1 MTLPIGAPR
10 EWNGQFEEALFL
22 DVARRHRPDF
32 PAKLATPPREPRND
46 DELAA
51 VADYYT
57 KMASHDLFIVQVVAK
72 AIDTLFRDDPH
83 FQLILSRQLGD
94 DGAHAVI
101 GRERVT
107 ELTGVTRCRKSTG
120 SSPRTGRASAIS
132 RCATSQAFAFEWHY
146 ELHIL
151 AKLWIQRK
159 TGRIGDSAM
168 REHGEN
174 RIRPDEEWH
183 RVQIV
188 QWWFDTLKALPAAE
202 RDALIDRVIAADE
215 ETQARLDGYLHDE
228 YAHTAH
234 VFGADI
240 AEYRAIYDD
249 WRREILSRLTGRQLD
264 ALVRC
269 RVKRLR
275 RKPSHERSTRPG
287 DLRAR
292 YRCPA
297 FDHAALARAIDALR
311 TAAPRGRSC
320 GTGEAVARRCGLLTL
335 AVPRA
340 FGGQEA
346 AWPGIYDA
354 IRQIARVGALAHLV
368 GFQCLQVVS
377 VDVGNAAQRERYLR
391 GTVEQWWWGNA
402 VNPLDTR
409 LVVGPRLT
417 AATGSMA

>member
-10 EWNGQFEEALFL
+10 EWNGQFEEALFV

-32 PAKLATPPREPRND
+32 PDKLAAPPREPHTA

-94 DGAHAVI
+94 DGAHAAI

-107 ELTGVTRCRKSTG
+107 ELTGRDPLPDVARLVAAHWARIG
-120 SSPRTGRASAIS
+120 DLAVRDLAG
-132 RCATSQAFAFEWHY
+132 FLAFEWHY

-159 TGRIGDSAM
+159 TGRIADGAM

-188 QWWFDTLKALPAAE
+188 NWWFATLAALPAAE

-215 ETQARLDGYLHDE
+215 QMQARLDGYLHDE

-240 AEYRAIYDD
+240 ADYRAIYDD
-249 WRREILSRLTGRQLD
+249 WRREMLSRLTGR
-264 ALVRC
+264 R
-269 RVKRLR
+269 
-275 RKPSHERSTRPG
+275 
-287 DLRAR
+287 
-292 YRCPA
+292 
-297 FDHAALARAIDALR
+297 
-311 TAAPRGRSC
+311 
-320 GTGEAVARRCGLLTL
+320 
-335 AVPRA
+335 
-340 FGGQEA
+340 
-346 AWPGIYDA
+346 
-354 IRQIARVGALAHLV
+354 
-368 GFQCLQVVS
+368 
-377 VDVGNAAQRERYLR
+377 
-391 GTVEQWWWGNA
+391 
-402 VNPLDTR
+402 LDT
-409 LVVGPRLT
+409 LVPLSRDSVGQQHDREVV
-417 AATGSMA
+417 A

>member
-10 EWNGQFEEALFL
+10 EWNGQFEEALFV

-32 PAKLATPPREPRND
+32 PDKLAAPPREPHTA

-94 DGAHAVI
+94 DGAHAAI

-107 ELTGVTRCRKSTG
+107 ELTGRDPLPDVARLVAAHWARIG
-120 SSPRTGRASAIS
+120 DLAVRDLAG
-132 RCATSQAFAFEWHY
+132 FLAFEWHY

-159 TGRIGDSAM
+159 TGRIADGAM

-188 QWWFDTLKALPAAE
+188 NWWFATLASLPAAE

-215 ETQARLDGYLHDE
+215 QMQARLDGYLHDE

-240 AEYRAIYDD
+240 ADYRAIYDD
-249 WRREILSRLTGRQLD
+249 WRREMLSRLTGR
-264 ALVRC
+264 R
-269 RVKRLR
+269 
-275 RKPSHERSTRPG
+275 
-287 DLRAR
+287 
-292 YRCPA
+292 
-297 FDHAALARAIDALR
+297 
-311 TAAPRGRSC
+311 
-320 GTGEAVARRCGLLTL
+320 
-335 AVPRA
+335 
-340 FGGQEA
+340 
-346 AWPGIYDA
+346 
-354 IRQIARVGALAHLV
+354 
-368 GFQCLQVVS
+368 
-377 VDVGNAAQRERYLR
+377 
-391 GTVEQWWWGNA
+391 
-402 VNPLDTR
+402 LDT
-409 LVVGPRLT
+409 LVPLSRDSVGQQHDREVV
-417 AATGSMA
+417 A

>member
-1 MTLPIGAPR
+1 MTLLIGAPR
-10 EWNGQFEEALFL
+10 EWNGQFEEALFV

-32 PAKLATPPREPRND
+32 PDKLAAPPREPHTA

-94 DGAHAVI
+94 DGAHAAI
-101 GRERVT
+101 GRERVR
-107 ELTGVTRCRKSTG
+107 ELTGRDPLPDVDRLVAAHWARIG
-120 SSPRTGRASAIS
+120 DLAVRDLAG
-132 RCATSQAFAFEWHY
+132 FLAFEWHY

-159 TGRIGDSAM
+159 TGRIADGAM

-188 QWWFDTLKALPAAE
+188 NWWFATLASLPAAE

-215 ETQARLDGYLHDE
+215 EMQARLDGYLHDE

-240 AEYRAIYDD
+240 ADYRAIYDD
-249 WRREILSRLTGRQLD
+249 WRREMLSRLTGRRLD
-264 ALVRC
+264 ALVPLSRDSVGQQ
-269 RVKRLR
+269 RDREV
-275 RKPSHERSTRPG
+275 
-287 DLRAR
+287 
-292 YRCPA
+292 
-297 FDHAALARAIDALR
+297 
-311 TAAPRGRSC
+311 
-320 GTGEAVARRCGLLTL
+320 VA
-335 AVPRA
+335 
-340 FGGQEA
+340 
-346 AWPGIYDA
+346 
-354 IRQIARVGALAHLV
+354 
-368 GFQCLQVVS
+368 
-377 VDVGNAAQRERYLR
+377 
-391 GTVEQWWWGNA
+391 
-402 VNPLDTR
+402 
-409 LVVGPRLT
+409 
-417 AATGSMA
+417 

>member
-22 DVARRHRPDF
+22 DVARRHRPGF
-32 PAKLATPPREPRND
+32 PDKLATPPREPRSE

-107 ELTGVTRCRKSTG
+107 ELTGRDPLPEVERLVAAHWARIG
-120 SSPRTGRASAIS
+120 DIAVRDVAG
-132 RCATSQAFAFEWHY
+132 FLAFEWHY

-159 TGRIGDSAM
+159 TGRIADGAM

-188 QWWFDTLKALPAAE
+188 QWWFDTLKALPADE

-249 WRREILSRLTGRQLD
+249 WRREILSRLTGRPLG
-264 ALVRC
+264 ALLPLSGEV
-269 RVKRLR
+269 VA
-275 RKPSHERSTRPG
+275 HEPV
-287 DLRAR
+287 
-292 YRCPA
+292 
-297 FDHAALARAIDALR
+297 
-311 TAAPRGRSC
+311 AP
-320 GTGEAVARRCGLLTL
+320 EAVA
-335 AVPRA
+335 
-340 FGGQEA
+340 
-346 AWPGIYDA
+346 
-354 IRQIARVGALAHLV
+354 
-368 GFQCLQVVS
+368 
-377 VDVGNAAQRERYLR
+377 
-391 GTVEQWWWGNA
+391 
-402 VNPLDTR
+402 
-409 LVVGPRLT
+409 
-417 AATGSMA
+417 

>member
-10 EWNGQFEEALFL
+10 EWNGQFEEALFV

-32 PAKLATPPREPRND
+32 PDKLAAAPREPRTA
-46 DELAA
+46 DEVAA

-57 KMASHDLFIVQVVAK
+57 KMASHDLVIVQVVAK

-94 DGAHAVI
+94 DGAHAAL

-107 ELTGVTRCRKSTG
+107 ELTGRDPLPDVDRLVAAHWARIG
-120 SSPRTGRASAIS
+120 DLAVRDLAG
-132 RCATSQAFAFEWHY
+132 FLAFEWHY

-159 TGRIGDSAM
+159 TGRIADGAM

-188 QWWFDTLKALPAAE
+188 NWWFATLAALPAAE

-215 ETQARLDGYLHDE
+215 QMQARLDGYLHDE

-240 AEYRAIYDD
+240 ADYRAIYDD
-249 WRREILSRLTGRQLD
+249 WRREMLSRLTGRRLD
-264 ALVRC
+264 ALVPLSRDS
-269 RVKRLR
+269 V
-275 RKPSHERSTRPG
+275 
-287 DLRAR
+287 
-292 YRCPA
+292 
-297 FDHAALARAIDALR
+297 
-311 TAAPRGRSC
+311 
-320 GTGEAVARRCGLLTL
+320 
-335 AVPRA
+335 
-340 FGGQEA
+340 GQEH
-346 AWPGIYDA
+346 D
-354 IRQIARVGALAHLV
+354 RE
-368 GFQCLQVVS
+368 VV
-377 VDVGNAAQRERYLR
+377 A
-391 GTVEQWWWGNA
+391 
-402 VNPLDTR
+402 
-409 LVVGPRLT
+409 
-417 AATGSMA
+417 

>member
-10 EWNGQFEEALFL
+10 EWNAQFEEALFL

-32 PAKLATPPREPRND
+32 PAKLAAPPREPRNA

-101 GRERVT
+101 GRERVL
-107 ELTGVTRCRKSTG
+107 ELTGRDPLPEIDALVAAHWARLGDLPVRDLAG
-120 SSPRTGRASAIS
+120 
-132 RCATSQAFAFEWHY
+132 FLAFEWHY

-159 TGRIGDSAM
+159 TGGVADGAM

-188 QWWFDTLKALPAAE
+188 QWWFEKLAALPAAE
-202 RDALIDRVIAADE
+202 RDALIERVIDADE
-215 ETQARLDGYLHDE
+215 ETQRRLDGYLHDE
-228 YAHTAH
+228 YAHTAE

-240 AEYRAIYDD
+240 ADYRAIYDD
-249 WRREILSRLTGRQLD
+249 WRREILARLTGRP
-264 ALVRC
+264 ALGSLVPLSREP
-269 RVKRLR
+269 LAQ
-275 RKPSHERSTRPG
+275 E
-287 DLRAR
+287 
-292 YRCPA
+292 
-297 FDHAALARAIDALR
+297 ALA
-311 TAAPRGRSC
+311 
-320 GTGEAVARRCGLLTL
+320 
-335 AVPRA
+335 
-340 FGGQEA
+340 
-346 AWPGIYDA
+346 
-354 IRQIARVGALAHLV
+354 
-368 GFQCLQVVS
+368 
-377 VDVGNAAQRERYLR
+377 
-391 GTVEQWWWGNA
+391 
-402 VNPLDTR
+402 
-409 LVVGPRLT
+409 
-417 AATGSMA
+417 

>member
-1 MTLPIGAPR
+1 MSLPIGAPR
-10 EWNGQFEEALFL
+10 DWNGQFEEALFL
-22 DVARRHRPDF
+22 DVARRHRPGF
-32 PAKLATPPREPRND
+32 PDKLATPPREPHGD

-107 ELTGVTRCRKSTG
+107 ELTGRDPLAEVARLVDAHWARIG
-120 SSPRTGRASAIS
+120 DIAVRDVAG
-132 RCATSQAFAFEWHY
+132 FLAFEWHY

-159 TGRIGDSAM
+159 TGRIADGAM

-188 QWWFDTLKALPAAE
+188 QWWFDKRAALPAAGRE
-202 RDALIDRVIAADE
+202 ALIDRVIAADE

-249 WRREILSRLTGRQLD
+249 WRREILARLTGRRLD
-264 ALVRC
+264 ALTPLSRDV
-269 RVKRLR
+269 V
-275 RKPSHERSTRPG
+275 
-287 DLRAR
+287 AR
-292 YRCPA
+292 ETIVA
-297 FDHAALARAIDALR
+297 
-311 TAAPRGRSC
+311 
-320 GTGEAVARRCGLLTL
+320 EAVA
-335 AVPRA
+335 
-340 FGGQEA
+340 
-346 AWPGIYDA
+346 
-354 IRQIARVGALAHLV
+354 
-368 GFQCLQVVS
+368 
-377 VDVGNAAQRERYLR
+377 
-391 GTVEQWWWGNA
+391 
-402 VNPLDTR
+402 
-409 LVVGPRLT
+409 
-417 AATGSMA
+417 

>member
-10 EWNGQFEEALFL
+10 EWNGQFEEALFV

-32 PAKLATPPREPRND
+32 PDKLAAPPREPHTA

-94 DGAHAVI
+94 DGAHAAI

-107 ELTGVTRCRKSTG
+107 ELTGRDPLPDVARLVAAHWARIG
-120 SSPRTGRASAIS
+120 DLAVRDLAG
-132 RCATSQAFAFEWHY
+132 FLAFEWHY

-159 TGRIGDSAM
+159 TGRIADGAM

-188 QWWFDTLKALPAAE
+188 NWWFATLAALPAAE

-215 ETQARLDGYLHDE
+215 QMQARLDGYLHDE

-240 AEYRAIYDD
+240 ADYRAIYDD
-249 WRREILSRLTGRQLD
+249 WRREMLSRLTGRRLD
-264 ALVRC
+264 ALVSLSRDSVGQQHD
-269 RVKRLR
+269 REV
-275 RKPSHERSTRPG
+275 
-287 DLRAR
+287 
-292 YRCPA
+292 
-297 FDHAALARAIDALR
+297 
-311 TAAPRGRSC
+311 
-320 GTGEAVARRCGLLTL
+320 VA
-335 AVPRA
+335 
-340 FGGQEA
+340 
-346 AWPGIYDA
+346 
-354 IRQIARVGALAHLV
+354 
-368 GFQCLQVVS
+368 
-377 VDVGNAAQRERYLR
+377 
-391 GTVEQWWWGNA
+391 
-402 VNPLDTR
+402 
-409 LVVGPRLT
+409 
-417 AATGSMA
+417 

>member
-1 MTLPIGAPR
+1 MTLPLGAPR

-22 DVARRHRPDF
+22 DVARRHRPGF
-32 PAKLATPPREPRND
+32 PDKLATPPREPRD
-46 DELAA
+46 ADELAA

-107 ELTGVTRCRKSTG
+107 ELTGRDPLPEVDRLVAAHWARIG
-120 SSPRTGRASAIS
+120 DIAVRDVAG
-132 RCATSQAFAFEWHY
+132 FLAFEWHY

-159 TGRIGDSAM
+159 TGRIGDGAM

-188 QWWFDTLKALPAAE
+188 QWWFERLATLPAAE
-202 RDALIDRVIAADE
+202 RNALIDRVIAADE

-249 WRREILSRLTGRQLD
+249 WRREILSRLTGRKLG
-264 ALVRC
+264 ALVP
-269 RVKRLR
+269 L
-275 RKPSHERSTRPG
+275 S
-287 DLRAR
+287 
-292 YRCPA
+292 
-297 FDHAALARAIDALR
+297 
-311 TAAPRGRSC
+311 
-320 GTGEAVARRCGLLTL
+320 GEAVARE
-335 AVPRA
+335 AA
-340 FGGQEA
+340 QQEA
-346 AWPGIYDA
+346 VA
-354 IRQIARVGALAHLV
+354 
-368 GFQCLQVVS
+368 
-377 VDVGNAAQRERYLR
+377 
-391 GTVEQWWWGNA
+391 
-402 VNPLDTR
+402 
-409 LVVGPRLT
+409 
-417 AATGSMA
+417 

>member
-10 EWNGQFEEALFL
+10 EWNGQFEEALFV

-32 PAKLATPPREPRND
+32 PDKLAAPPREPRTA
-46 DELAA
+46 DEVAA

-94 DGAHAVI
+94 DGAHAAL

-107 ELTGVTRCRKSTG
+107 ELTGRDPLPDVDRLVAAHWARIG
-120 SSPRTGRASAIS
+120 DLAVRDLAG
-132 RCATSQAFAFEWHY
+132 FLAFEWHY

-159 TGRIGDSAM
+159 TGRIADGAM

-188 QWWFDTLKALPAAE
+188 NWWFATLAALPAAE

-215 ETQARLDGYLHDE
+215 QMQARLDGYLHDE

-240 AEYRAIYDD
+240 ADYRAIYDD
-249 WRREILSRLTGRQLD
+249 WRREMLSRLTGRRLD
-264 ALVRC
+264 ALVPLSRDS
-269 RVKRLR
+269 V
-275 RKPSHERSTRPG
+275 
-287 DLRAR
+287 
-292 YRCPA
+292 
-297 FDHAALARAIDALR
+297 
-311 TAAPRGRSC
+311 
-320 GTGEAVARRCGLLTL
+320 
-335 AVPRA
+335 
-340 FGGQEA
+340 GQEH
-346 AWPGIYDA
+346 D
-354 IRQIARVGALAHLV
+354 RE
-368 GFQCLQVVS
+368 VV
-377 VDVGNAAQRERYLR
+377 A
-391 GTVEQWWWGNA
+391 
-402 VNPLDTR
+402 
-409 LVVGPRLT
+409 
-417 AATGSMA
+417 

>member
-10 EWNGQFEEALFL
+10 EWNGQFEEALFV

-32 PAKLATPPREPRND
+32 PDKLAAPPREPHTA

-94 DGAHAVI
+94 DGAHAAI

-107 ELTGVTRCRKSTG
+107 ELTGRDPLPDVDRLVAAHWARIG
-120 SSPRTGRASAIS
+120 DLAVRDLAG
-132 RCATSQAFAFEWHY
+132 FLAFEWHY

-159 TGRIGDSAM
+159 TGRIADGAM

-188 QWWFDTLKALPAAE
+188 NWWFATLASLRAAE

-215 ETQARLDGYLHDE
+215 QMQARLDGYLHDE

-240 AEYRAIYDD
+240 ADYRAIYDD
-249 WRREILSRLTGRQLD
+249 WRREMLSRLTGRRLD
-264 ALVRC
+264 RLVPLSRDS
-269 RVKRLR
+269 V
-275 RKPSHERSTRPG
+275 
-287 DLRAR
+287 
-292 YRCPA
+292 
-297 FDHAALARAIDALR
+297 
-311 TAAPRGRSC
+311 
-320 GTGEAVARRCGLLTL
+320 
-335 AVPRA
+335 
-340 FGGQEA
+340 GQEH
-346 AWPGIYDA
+346 D
-354 IRQIARVGALAHLV
+354 RE
-368 GFQCLQVVS
+368 VV
-377 VDVGNAAQRERYLR
+377 A
-391 GTVEQWWWGNA
+391 
-402 VNPLDTR
+402 
-409 LVVGPRLT
+409 
-417 AATGSMA
+417 

>member
-10 EWNGQFEEALFL
+10 EWNGQFEEALFV

-32 PAKLATPPREPRND
+32 PDKLAAAPREPRTA
-46 DELAA
+46 DEVAA

-94 DGAHAVI
+94 DGAHAAL

-107 ELTGVTRCRKSTG
+107 ELTGRDPLPDVDRLVAAHWARIG
-120 SSPRTGRASAIS
+120 DLAVRDLAG
-132 RCATSQAFAFEWHY
+132 FLAFEWHY

-159 TGRIGDSAM
+159 TGRIADGAM

-188 QWWFDTLKALPAAE
+188 NWWFATLAALPAVE

-215 ETQARLDGYLHDE
+215 QMQARLDGYLHDE

-240 AEYRAIYDD
+240 ADYRAIYDD
-249 WRREILSRLTGRQLD
+249 WRREMLSRLTGRRLD
-264 ALVRC
+264 ALVPLSRDS
-269 RVKRLR
+269 V
-275 RKPSHERSTRPG
+275 
-287 DLRAR
+287 
-292 YRCPA
+292 
-297 FDHAALARAIDALR
+297 
-311 TAAPRGRSC
+311 
-320 GTGEAVARRCGLLTL
+320 
-335 AVPRA
+335 
-340 FGGQEA
+340 GQEH
-346 AWPGIYDA
+346 D
-354 IRQIARVGALAHLV
+354 RE
-368 GFQCLQVVS
+368 VV
-377 VDVGNAAQRERYLR
+377 A
-391 GTVEQWWWGNA
+391 
-402 VNPLDTR
+402 
-409 LVVGPRLT
+409 
-417 AATGSMA
+417 